1 MPEPEPVCWT
11 LTTGEAGMASQVAGL
26 AEAVGLPYSAKV
38 SRPRKPWS
46 WLPGHLCP
54 GVLNGL
60 TADSSPLTPPW
71 PDLLITCGRRSTPL
85 SIAIRKQS
93 EGRTFTVHIQDPRI
107 PARYFDMVVPMAHD
121 PIRGDNVFPT
131 ELALHHVTK
140 LKLAE
145 AARHFTPRFASL
157 PRPLVAVLI
166 GGRTRKHPFT
176 RDECLG
182 LTDRLDR
189 LRHEYGAGLI
199 ITTSRRTGEENT
211 ALIRDRLSGKDTL
224 IWSGEGE
231 NPYMGMLALADFIL
245 ATEDS
250 VSMVSEACASG
261 HPVYTLP
268 LEGDARRLA
277 AFQERLQ
284 QAGITRRF
292 ADRLEPWASP
302 VQDETARIAG
312 LIRDRLRE
320 RGLSFP
326 EMQQASG

>member
-1 MPEPEPVCWT
+1 
-11 LTTGEAGMASQVAGL
+11 MASQVSGL
-26 AEAVGLPYSAKV
+26 AEAVGLPYVAKV
-38 SRPRKPWS
+38 SRPRRPWS

-60 TADSSPLTPPW
+60 TADSAPLVPPW

-93 EGRTFTVHIQDPRI
+93 RGRTFTVHIQDPRI

-121 PIRGDNVFPT
+121 PIRGENVFPT
-131 ELALHHVTK
+131 ELALHHITKTK
-140 LKLAE
+140 LTE
-145 AARHFTPRFASL
+145 AAQHFARRFAPL

-176 RDECLG
+176 QDECRR
-182 LTDRLDR
+182 LTDRLDK
-189 LRHEYGAGLI
+189 LRQEYGAGLI
-199 ITTSRRTGEENT
+199 VTTSRRTGEENT
-211 ALIRDRLSGKDTL
+211 ALIRERLAGDDTL
-224 IWSGEGE
+224 IWSGDGE

-268 LEGDARRLA
+268 LEGDARRLT
-277 AFQERLQ
+277 AFHKRLQ
-284 QAGITRRF
+284 QTGITRRF
-292 ADRLEPWASP
+292 SDRLETWTAPL
-302 VQDETARIAG
+302 QDETARIAD
-312 LIRDRLRE
+312 LIRAYLGE
-320 RGLSFP
+320 RGVSFP
-326 EMQQASG
+326 DANGNDD

>member
-1 MPEPEPVCWT
+1 
-11 LTTGEAGMASQVAGL
+11 MASQVTGL
-26 AEAVGLPYSAKV
+26 AEAVGLPYVAKI

-60 TADSSPLTPPW
+60 TADSAPLTPPW

-85 SIAIRKQS
+85 SIAIRKHS
-93 EGRTFTVHIQDPRI
+93 GGKTFTVHIQDPRI
-107 PARYFDMVVPMAHD
+107 PARCFDMVVPMAHD

-140 LKLAE
+140 FKLDE
-145 AARHFTPRFASL
+145 AARHFTSRFASL

-166 GGRTRKHPFT
+166 GGKTRKHPFT
-176 RDECLG
+176 QDECG
-182 LTDRLDR
+182 RLTERLDH
-189 LRHEYGAGLI
+189 LRRDYGAGLI
-199 ITTSRRTGEENT
+199 VTTSRRTGEENT
-211 ALIRDRLSGKDTL
+211 RLIGERLGGEDTL

-231 NPYMGMLALADFIL
+231 NPYMGMLALADFVL

-268 LEGDARRLA
+268 LEGDARRLTD
-277 AFQERLQ
+277 FHERLHR
-284 QAGITRRF
+284 AGITRRF
-292 ADRLEPWASP
+292 DGRLETWTSP

-320 RGLSFP
+320 RGLLLP
-326 EMQQASG
+326 ARSGANS